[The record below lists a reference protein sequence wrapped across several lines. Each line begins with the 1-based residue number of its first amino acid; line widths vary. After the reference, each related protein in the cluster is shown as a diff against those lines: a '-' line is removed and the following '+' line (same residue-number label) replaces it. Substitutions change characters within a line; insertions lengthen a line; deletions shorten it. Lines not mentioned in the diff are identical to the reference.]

1 MIGRVD
7 RPVRGALFI
16 HRKLLPYPDGRW
28 RSSGIRSIEA
38 TIDGEPRGRIVYGS
52 LRADIGKR
60 RHQYANADHC
70 GFYGSVLLVGSE
82 GNHEL
87 VTLITAN
94 DGQQLELPTRIEIES
109 GNFIDGGVPVI
120 NRHYA
125 WLERRTALQDA
136 IETEQSH
143 LPSQLS
149 FEALVPLEGDCED
162 ALEAV
167 VASMQSQ
174 TYSRWGVTALVD
186 SGTASDAAREY
197 ARHLARQDGG
207 SRTAR
212 AAMAHSSTR

>member
-1 MIGRVD
+1 MRSKRTRD
-7 RPVRGALFI
+7 RASRSTGPRCVFIPQEAVAVSGWALA
-16 HRKLLPYPDGRW
+16 P
-28 RSSGIRSIEA
+28 SGIRSIEA

-70 GFYGSVLLVGSE
+70 GFYGSVLLVGLPE

-125 WLERRTALQDA
+125 PGLSGEPLSRMLSRPSRATCHRSFRSRPSYPWKA
-136 IETEQSH
+136 IAKMRWK
-143 LPSQLS
+143 PS
-149 FEALVPLEGDCED
+149 
-162 ALEAV
+162 
-167 VASMQSQ
+167 
-174 TYSRWGVTALVD
+174 
-186 SGTASDAAREY
+186 
-197 ARHLARQDGG
+197 
-207 SRTAR
+207 
-212 AAMAHSSTR
+212 